1 MRRGLAVVSAL
12 LPALLLVAA
21 GPRSSSRGD
30 LPGTQERAAAQ
41 AITAERIRA
50 HIRFLASDLLEG
62 RGPATRG
69 DRLAEAYVQA
79 QMEAMRLRPGAPGG
93 GWIQKVPLVG
103 IRASFPGPA
112 LFRSERGE
120 AKGEPGGNFVAFS
133 GVQKPE
139 AKIEDAEVV
148 FVGYGIVAPEYQW
161 DDYKDADLS
170 GKVLLMMNNDPEGD
184 PALFAGK
191 TRLWYGR
198 WDYKYLM
205 AARKGAVGAILIH
218 TTPSAGYGWQVVQTS
233 WAGENFELPDEGSP
247 RVQIKMW
254 ASEEF
259 SKAVAALG
267 GMDLDRLRA
276 SAQTRS
282 FRPVPLGV
290 KMSFALTNAIGRK
303 ESGNVV
309 GVIPGGDPKLSKE
322 AVIYTAH
329 HDHFGIKAGARRADP
344 SAEASSSAKAS
355 EDRSAKADDIYNGAI
370 DNASGV
376 GAVLSVASAFAALSR
391 PPRRSVY
398 FAIVAGEEQGLLG
411 SEYLAKHPPVPAGR
425 IAADINI
432 DEANWFGKT
441 RDISMIGLGKSSLD
455 QDVVALA
462 KLQGRVVKPDEF
474 PDKGRFYRSDQFNFA
489 KIGVPAAYL
498 KFGTDVVGKPEG
510 YGKAR
515 LEAYEKN
522 DYHQP
527 TDELRDDY
535 EFAGAAQDAQLAFFL
550 GCRVANADGLPRWNR
565 GDEFEAARTKALAA
579 AAGP

>member
-1 MRRGLAVVSAL
+1 MKRFAPLPLLVVSVSFSIAAS
-12 LPALLLVAA
+12 PVGRSGKKERPLV
-21 GPRSSSRGD
+21 
-30 LPGTQERAAAQ
+30 TTEEKAAAR
-41 AITAERIRA
+41 AITPERIRS

-79 QMEAMRLRPGAPGG
+79 QMEAMHMQPGAPGG

-103 IRASFPGPA
+103 MRAAFSGPA
-112 LFRSERGE
+112 VFRSERGE

-148 FVGYGIVAPEYQW
+148 FVGFGIVAPEYRW

-170 GKVLLMMNNDPEGD
+170 GKVLLMMNNDPEDD

-218 TTPSAGYGWQVVQTS
+218 TTPSAGYPWQVVQTS
-233 WAGENFELPDEGSP
+233 WAGENFELPDEGSQ

-254 ASEEF
+254 SSEEL
-259 SKAVAALG
+259 SREIAALG
-267 GMDLDRLRA
+267 GKDLDSLRA
-276 SAQTRS
+276 SAQMRS

-290 KMSFALTNAIGRK
+290 KVSFALTNTIARK

-309 GVIPGGDPKLSKE
+309 GVFPGRDPQLSKE

-329 HDHFGIKAGARRADP
+329 HDHFGIKAGI
-344 SAEASSSAKAS
+344 KAG
-355 EDRSAKADDIYNGAI
+355 ADDIYNGAI

-376 GAVLSVASAFAALSR
+376 GAVLSAAGAFAALPR
-391 PPRRSVY
+391 PQRRSVY

-411 SEYLAKHPPVPAGR
+411 SEYLAKHPPVPAGK
-425 IAADINI
+425 IAANINI

-441 RDISMIGLGKSSLD
+441 RDISMIGLSKSSLD
-455 QDVVALA
+455 RDVVALA
-462 KLQGRVVKPDEF
+462 KMQGRVVKPDEF

-498 KFGTDVVGKPEG
+498 KFGTDVIGKPDG
-510 YGKAR
+510 YGKAQ
-515 LEAYEKN
+515 LDAYEKN

-527 TDELRDDY
+527 SDELRDSY
-535 EFAGAAQDAQLAFFL
+535 EFAGAAEDAQLAFFL
-550 GCRVANADGLPRWNR
+550 GCRVADADELPRWNK
-565 GDEFEAARTKALAA
+565 GDEFEAARLRALESR
-579 AAGP
+579 